1 MNQDQWQL
9 TKEIFEQA
17 SQLPNE
23 QQQPFVAQQA
33 AGDQLV
39 IDNVMSMLATQTQN
53 IESTIDKFANQ
64 NNSLSQLVGSSVNK
78 VFGQPEVLQP
88 GDTIEN
94 FTIIS
99 CIGEG
104 GMGSVF
110 LAQREQHDFSQ
121 LVAVKV
127 IHRLQNHA
135 SSELRFKRERQILAS
150 LNHKHIAS
158 FIGGG
163 ETEQGQPYIILEYI
177 EGVPITEYCSSN
189 ALTVKQRLVLFQQVL
204 SAVSYAHQNFV
215 VHRDIKPSNV
225 LVTKAGEVK
234 LLDFGIAKLIQ
245 PEQQSLTPELT
256 QQQARVLTLGN
267 ASPEQVLGEA
277 ITTRSDVYGLGSLLV
292 HMLTDRA
299 MFITQNLSS
308 REIEDLIL
316 EKTPD
321 KPSYTCSHSTNKQ
334 MQKQASTLRGELDT
348 IALKALHKI
357 PERRYSSAEQFA
369 EDIQRYLSNYPI
381 IAKPDSRWYS
391 IRKFVQ
397 RNSMSSA
404 IGSLF
409 IVSLIVSSLIIA
421 GQSSRIEKERDA
433 AVQQAAIAEQ
443 TAKYLSNIFNSADPN
458 VNDGQVLSAK
468 MLLDSAY
475 DKLNTL
481 DTSALIKAN
490 LTLTLAN
497 VYGKIG
503 EYDKARALM
512 DMALAF
518 AEQVP
523 EDDPKKLELEFT
535 VEIGRGD
542 LLIALGKYT
551 EAAEY
556 FDHKLNFAMSNQ
568 DVKNQLSLSVYEY
581 FLYRL
586 NFGLATAYGY
596 QDKNQQ
602 ALEYYIVAMNLA
614 EKTPSLSETY
624 MTTGYFGYGSVLR
637 HLGKLKE
644 SAEILL
650 KGIEVERRL
659 HSTPT
664 LDLGHG
670 LNQIAST
677 LYRMG
682 KYDEAL
688 PYAQEGLDIR
698 RSIHEY
704 GHIEVVASL
713 GMMANI
719 YARTERLDQAI
730 EMRQQSLDM
739 IESTLGAEHTFF
751 AQITY
756 VLARFYRLNGDFENA
771 QNTFLKT
778 DAMFK
783 LVFDQ
788 GNQRLAEPTIG
799 LGQVALQTGELQTAL
814 KHFQQALDFL
824 DSISAKRNITRA
836 KATGFHAVTRIRLKN
851 SEQAKIDLEDAYAM
865 METLYTKEGVQ
876 YVFFDKEIKLVLE
889 SF

>member
-9 TKEIFEQA
+9 IREIFEQA

-23 QQQPFVAQQA
+23 QQKHFVDEQA
-33 AGDQLV
+33 LEDQVVFETV
-39 IDNVMSMLATQTQN
+39 ISMLATQTQN
-53 IESTIDKFANQ
+53 IETTIDKLADHK
-64 NNSLSQLVGSSVNK
+64 NSLSQLVDNSVNK
-78 VFGQPEVLQP
+78 VFGQSEVLQP
-88 GDTIEN
+88 GDIIEN
-94 FTIIS
+94 FTVIS

-110 LAQREQHDFSQ
+110 LAQREQADFSQ
-121 LVAVKV
+121 LVAIKV

-189 ALTVKQRLVLFQQVL
+189 ELTVKQRLALFQQVL

-225 LVTKAGEVK
+225 LVTQTGEVK

-245 PEQQSLTPELT
+245 PEQQTPNAELT

-292 HMLTDRA
+292 HMLTDQA
-299 MFITQNLSS
+299 MFKTQDLSS

-321 KPSYTCSHSTNKQ
+321 KPSYTCSRSTNKLI
-334 MQKQASTLRGELDT
+334 QKQASALRGELDT

-381 IAKPDSRWYS
+381 IAKPDSAWYS

-404 IGSLF
+404 IGGLF
-409 IVSLIVSSLIIA
+409 IVSLIASSLIIA
-421 GQSSRIEKERDA
+421 GQSSRIEKERDT

-443 TAKYLSNIFNSADPN
+443 TAKYLSDIFNSADPN
-458 VNDGQVLSAK
+458 VNDGEIISAK

-481 DTSALIKAN
+481 DTAALIKAN
-490 LTLTLAN
+490 LTLTLSN

-503 EYDKARALM
+503 EYDKASSLM
-512 DMALAF
+512 DMALTF

-535 VEIGRGD
+535 VEIERGD
-542 LLIALGKYT
+542 LLIALGEYT
-551 EAAEY
+551 RAAEY
-556 FDHKLNFAMSNQ
+556 FARQLNLAMSNQ
-568 DVKNQLSLSVYEY
+568 TVKNQLSLSVYEY

-586 NFGLATAYGY
+586 NYGLATAYGY

-602 ALEYYIVAMNLA
+602 SLEYYVVAMNLA
-614 EKTPSLSETY
+614 ERTPSLSEAY
-624 MTTGYFGYGSVLR
+624 LATGYFGYGSVLR
-637 HLGKLKE
+637 HLGKFEE

-659 HSTPT
+659 HKTPT
-664 LDLGHG
+664 LDLAHG

-677 LYRMG
+677 QYSMG
-682 KYDEAL
+682 KYDDAL

-713 GMMANI
+713 GMLANI
-719 YARTERLDQAI
+719 YARTDQLDQAI
-730 EMRQQSLDM
+730 RMRKESLDM
-739 IESTLGAEHTFF
+739 IESTLGIEHPFF
-751 AQITY
+751 AQITN
-756 VLARFYRLNGDFENA
+756 VLARLYRLNGDYQDA
-771 QNTFLKT
+771 QNNFLKAN
-778 DAMFK
+778 AMLK
-783 LVFDQ
+783 LVFPE
-788 GNQRLAEPTIG
+788 GNQRLAEPLIG
-799 LGQVALQTGELQTAL
+799 LGQVALQNDDLQTAL
-814 KHFQQALDFL
+814 DYFQEALDIL
-824 DSISAKRNITRA
+824 DSVSAKRNILRA
-836 KATGFHAVTRIRLKN
+836 KATGFHAVTRIKLES

-876 YVFFDKEIKLVLE
+876 YALFDKEIKLALK
-889 SF
+889 